1 MKHRRFFGPAVLLA
15 LVLFSS
21 VPALADE
28 AEGQFERTLQVT
40 GSVDLSVETGSGD
53 IAVRSGATGTVQ
65 VRARIRARSK
75 LFEALSAAEK
85 VQRIQA
91 NPPIEQVGNIVR
103 IGKIRDEELRRNVS
117 VSYEVV
123 TPAAT
128 KLRSET
134 GSGDQSVEAVDGPV
148 RASTGSGS
156 VRIASVRQEVFA
168 ESGSGDLELT
178 SLAGGLRATTG
189 SGNIRASAIS
199 GRTSAETGSGDVT
212 LELIESSE
220 ARVQT
225 GSGNARVRGVHGALS
240 VETGSGDVEAEG
252 TPKASWKLSAGSGDI
267 TLHIPEST
275 GFDLYAETGSGTVRI
290 ARPITMQGALRR
302 DLVRGTVGGGGA
314 LIRLETG
321 SGDIDIR

>member
-1 MKHRRFFGPAVLLA
+1 MNYRRVLGPAVLLA
-15 LVLFSS
+15 LLFLASM
-21 VPALADE
+21 PALADE

-40 GSVDLSVETGSGD
+40 GPVDLSVETGSGD
-53 IAVRSGATGTVQ
+53 IAVRPGATGTVQ
-65 VRARIRARSK
+65 IRARIRARSK
-75 LFEALSAAEK
+75 MFEGLTAAEK

-91 NPPIEQVGNIVR
+91 NPPIEQVGNIIR
-103 IGKIRDEELRRNVS
+103 IGKIRDEELRRNPS

-134 GSGDQSVEAVDGPV
+134 GSGDQSVEGVEGPV
-148 RASTGSGS
+148 RASTGSGN
-156 VRIASVRQEVFA
+156 VRIASVRHEVFA
-168 ESGSGDLELT
+168 ESGSGDLELS

-199 GRTSAETGSGDVT
+199 GRTSTETGSGDVT
-212 LELIESSE
+212 LELTESSE
-220 ARVQT
+220 VSVET
-225 GSGNARVRGVHGALS
+225 GSGNARVSGVRGALS

-252 TPKASWKLSAGSGDI
+252 VPSASWKLTAGSGDI

-275 GFDLYAETGSGTVRI
+275 GFELYAETGSGTVRVG
-290 ARPITMQGALRR
+290 RPITMQGALRR
-302 DLVRGTVGGGGA
+302 DLVRGTVSGGGV